1 MNGHLPSPALRL
13 LFCPVSTAR
22 QAAQLHE
29 RVAARLSPADKA
41 HILRFTAPGP
51 AAARMLARALLV
63 LACLPDCPNLPA
75 TLSRTVSGAPR
86 LHFPHADMQ
95 AALSF
100 AYSPQAVVCAL
111 AFGPP
116 GLLLGVDLE
125 ALASPPPAPRAF
137 HPCEQISGPRDA
149 LRRWTI
155 KEALLKA
162 RGTGL
167 AIDPA
172 TISTGRRGRRRGC
185 LPAAQ
190 PLPPLLWRT
199 LPLPGHWCSLA
210 LSHPLPLRLTSL
222 TPAAV
227 VQELRRHWGRGT
239 PSAGARGG
247 SPPPD
252 PYPSPSALSSGK

>member
-1 MNGHLPSPALRL
+1 MNGHLPPPAIRL
-13 LFCPVSTAR
+13 FFCPVPTAR

-29 RVAARLSPADKA
+29 RVTVRLSPADKT
-41 HILRFTAPGP
+41 HILRFTTPGP
-51 AAARMLARALLV
+51 AAARMLARALLI
-63 LACLPDCPNLPA
+63 LASLPDCPNLPA
-75 TLSRTVSGAPR
+75 MLFRTASGAPR

-116 GLLLGVDLE
+116 GLLLGIDLE
-125 ALASPPPAPRAF
+125 SLASPPPAPRAF
-137 HPCEQISGPRDA
+137 HPCEQVSGPSDA

-172 TISTGRRGRRRGC
+172 TIPTGCRGRRRGS
-185 LPAAQ
+185 LPAAR
-190 PLPPLLWRT
+190 PLPLLRWRT

-210 LSHPLPLRLTSL
+210 LSHPLPLRLACL

-227 VQELRRHWGRGT
+227 VQALRRH
-239 PSAGARGG
+239 
-247 SPPPD
+247 
-252 PYPSPSALSSGK
+252 

>member
-1 MNGHLPSPALRL
+1 MNVHLPSPALRL
-13 LFCPVSTAR
+13 LFCPVPTAR
-22 QAAQLHE
+22 QAARLHE

-63 LACLPDCPNLPA
+63 LACLPDCPGLPA

-86 LHFPHADMQ
+86 LLFPHAAMQ

-111 AFGPP
+111 ALGPP

-125 ALASPPPAPRAF
+125 ALDSPPPAPRAF
-137 HPCEQISGPRDA
+137 HPCERVSGPRDA

-162 RGTGL
+162 QGTGL

-172 TISTGRRGRRRGC
+172 TIPTGPRGRRRGSF
-185 LPAAQ
+185 PAAP

-199 LPLPGHWCSLA
+199 QPFPGHWCSLA
-210 LSHPLPLRLTSL
+210 LSHPLPLRIACL

-227 VQELRRHWGRGT
+227 AQGV
-239 PSAGARGG
+239 
-247 SPPPD
+247 
-252 PYPSPSALSSGK
+252 GKLGERNRPHLYCRCP

>member
-1 MNGHLPSPALRL
+1 MNGLLPPSELRL
-13 LFCPVSTAR
+13 LFCPVPTAR

-51 AAARMLARALLV
+51 AAARMLVRALFV

-86 LHFPHADMQ
+86 LHFPHAAIQ

-125 ALASPPPAPRAF
+125 SLDSPPPAPRAF
-137 HPCEQISGPRDA
+137 HPRERVSGPRDA

-162 RGTGL
+162 LGTGL
-167 AIDPA
+167 TRDPA
-172 TISTGRRGRRRGC
+172 AIPTGRQGQRQGSLRVE
-185 LPAAQ
+185 P
-190 PLPPLLWRT
+190 PLPPLRWRT

-210 LSHPLPLRLTSL
+210 LSHSLPLRLSCL
-222 TPAAV
+222 TPAV
-227 VQELRRHWGRGT
+227 VAQEVRKLGEGN
-239 PSAGARGG
+239 P
-247 SPPPD
+247 
-252 PYPSPSALSSGK
+252 LC

>member
-1 MNGHLPSPALRL
+1 MNGHLPPPALRL
-13 LFCPVSTAR
+13 LFCPVPTAR
-22 QAAQLHE
+22 QAARLHE
-29 RVAARLSPADKA
+29 RVAARLSPADEA

-86 LHFPHADMQ
+86 LLFPHAAMQ

-100 AYSPQAVVCAL
+100 AYSPQAVACAL

-116 GLLLGVDLE
+116 NLLLGVDLE
-125 ALASPPPAPRAF
+125 SLDSPPPASRAF
-137 HPCEQISGPRDA
+137 HPRERVSGPRDA

-162 RGTGL
+162 QGTGL
-167 AIDPA
+167 TRDPA
-172 TISTGRRGRRRGC
+172 SIPAGRRGQRRGSF
-185 LPAAQ
+185 PAAP
-190 PLPPLLWRT
+190 PLPPLRWRT
-199 LPLPGHWCSLA
+199 LPLPGHWCTLA
-210 LSHPLPLRLTSL
+210 LSHPLPLRLSCL

-227 VQELRRHWGRGT
+227 TQAFCKLGEG
-239 PSAGARGG
+239 
-247 SPPPD
+247 
-252 PYPSPSALSSGK
+252 YPSPSALYSGT